1 MIRRGLFHS
10 TKALSK
16 DALIFEIETPKDKH
30 DLVRLN
36 ENNELFFN

>member
-10 TKALSK
+10 TKAIS
-16 DALIFEIETPKDKH
+16 DEALIFEIETPKDKH

-36 ENNELFFN
+36 DSYGRAK